1 MDLYDRFLDRL
12 VKKSAAVVD
21 SAIINKPQAS
31 APVSISFAPIG
42 KAISNAAKAIKNSM
56 TNIPQTTIGMNTGVA
71 VGNPPPKK

>member
-21 SAIINKPQAS
+21 STIVNKPIAP
-31 APVSISFAPIG
+31 APVSLAPVV
-42 KAISNAAKAIKNSM
+42 KAVSNAAKVVKNSITSM
-56 TNIPQTTIGMNTGVA
+56 PLTSMGMNTGVA